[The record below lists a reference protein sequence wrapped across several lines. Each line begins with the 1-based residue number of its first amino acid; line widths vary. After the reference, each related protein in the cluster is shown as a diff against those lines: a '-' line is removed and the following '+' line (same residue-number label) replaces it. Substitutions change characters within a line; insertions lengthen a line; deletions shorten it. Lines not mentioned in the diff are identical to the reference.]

1 MSTLDRYIARSFYR
15 GFALVALVLMTL
27 FSFAAF
33 VQELDDVGKG
43 DYQMADAA
51 LYVVLTLPRRFF
63 EIAPIS
69 GMLGAL
75 FSLGALAAESEL
87 IAMRS
92 IGASVRG
99 IAISSLKAAIPALLL
114 LLAIAQWVGP
124 KYEREARNLRATA
137 LAKGQALETNDG
149 FWIREQ
155 EQFIRIGS
163 LLGGVRPS
171 DLIIFEFD
179 ENSRLS
185 RYLSADEAQYS
196 KSGHWLLKNA
206 KVTTFTDFGSDHD
219 KFEELEWQSNLGLAE
234 LNRVPLAPET
244 MAPTDL
250 IEEISNRRARGLAT
264 ENHTLALWYTLSRPL
279 SFLAMLLFA
288 VPFVF
293 STLRDSSQ
301 GRRTVM
307 GAIIGVLAYFIDQIS
322 GFAGLI
328 FQVHPALTAL
338 GPSVI
343 VGVLAA
349 ILLVRSE

>member
-15 GFALVALVLMTL
+15 GFFLVALVLMTL

-43 DYQMADAA
+43 DYRMVDAA

-75 FSLGALAAESEL
+75 FSLSSLAAESEL

-92 IGASVRG
+92 IGASVKG
-99 IAISSLKAAIPALLL
+99 IAASSLKAAIPALLL
-114 LLAIAQWVGP
+114 LLVIAQWLGP

-137 LAKGQALETNDG
+137 IAKGQALETNDG
-149 FWIREQ
+149 FWLREQ

-163 LLGGVRPS
+163 LLGGSRPS

-179 ENSRLS
+179 ANSRLH
-185 RYLSADEAQYS
+185 RYLTADEAEYA
-196 KSGHWLLKNA
+196 KSGMWILKNA
-206 KVTTFTDFGSDHD
+206 QVTTFTDFGSDHD
-219 KFEELEWQSNLGLAE
+219 SHAALTWQSNLGQEE

-250 IEEISNRRARGLAT
+250 IAEIRNRRARGLAT

-301 GRRTVM
+301 GRRTVQ
-307 GAIIGVLAYFIDQIS
+307 GAIIGILAYFIDQIS

-338 GPSVI
+338 GPSV
-343 VGVLAA
+343 VVA
-349 ILLVRSE
+349 ILAMILLIKSE